1 MTTNNSEKAVR
12 NKTKAA
18 VEYHQSSDQQDS
30 SLDVLKVPSLTV
42 CAGWK
47 IIYFLQQASGVST
60 ISFGALTLKGEV
72 KNHSLNKECMK
83 YSGILYLQL
92 LSLFIA
98 RWSPC
103 AP

>member
-18 VEYHQSSDQQDS
+18 VEDHQSSDQRDS

-47 IIYFLQQASGVST
+47 IIYFL
-60 ISFGALTLKGEV
+60 
-72 KNHSLNKECMK
+72 
-83 YSGILYLQL
+83 
-92 LSLFIA
+92 
-98 RWSPC
+98 
-103 AP
+103 